1 MSREHHVPLF
11 LWVATAAL
19 AHLMWGG
26 GANQAAKL
34 IESQLDV
41 TRFAHQVDGYFGAG
55 AGGDDELEI
64 TLLDPVEPP
73 PSPDPD
79 AEADDTPD
87 PDAKDEPPEHER
99 EPAQKDK
106 DKDKDEDKPE
116 PLLTAPK
123 PKPTP
128 KPPPEAPPEAEKPK
142 APETPLAELPKPRQR
157 VAVQQ
162 HQEEDEEDENADAEL
177 MAEKAR
183 KVEEESQARITA
195 TDRNEA
201 DPNPGGNHTSAAD
214 NPGNA
219 DETSVK
225 QSEDA
230 PGEMAQAPND
240 RATTPKPGESSGAA
254 PRAAGEGRD
263 LTAKRQADD
272 EQRTGKARG
281 EEDSKSRSERARE
294 KTPEVRSSKAAA
306 GSADLTTSP
315 GGDEQVAPGSKPKL
329 AKRGKRARSKRLPP
343 MKSKSRLLGFGAGGT
358 TKDGVNL
365 NLHQEMAADMLGRG
379 ELDRLR
385 RLDGERRRSTH
396 RGSWKSV
403 GMERWRPAIEN
414 YVAKVKPGNQ
424 TALNTA
430 RVPFARYLNEIH
442 NRLHPV
448 FADSFLG
455 SLSRLPSDHA
465 MNKSDLRT
473 NLEIILSSSD
483 GRLVD
488 MGVTRSSGVTP
499 FDVAALESVKRAQP
513 FGAPPKAIISPDG
526 NVYLHWEFYRD
537 PWYACST
544 YFARPFILKAAPGSR
559 PPEIDAPKFG
569 PREDATGFFQLQPK
583 PSLGQSYGLFGS
595 FFDPPHDHEHGAH
608 HEGHEHHGHEH
619 HGHEHHGYEQH
630 EHEHRHAP

>member
-1 MSREHHVPLF
+1 MSREHHIPLF

-19 AHLMWGG
+19 AHLVWGG

-34 IESQLDV
+34 IEAQLDV
-41 TRFAHQVDGYFGAG
+41 TRFAHQVDGFFGAG

-64 TLLDPVEPP
+64 TLLDPVEPT

-79 AEADDTPD
+79 AEVDDTPD
-87 PDAKDEPPEHER
+87 PDAEEAPTER
-99 EPAQKDK
+99 DPKRPDK
-106 DKDKDEDKPE
+106 AKPTPE
-116 PLLTAPK
+116 PDPEPKPPK
-123 PKPTP
+123 PKPVVKQAAEP
-128 KPPPEAPPEAEKPK
+128 KPEEEKPK
-142 APETPLAELPKPRQR
+142 APEEAPLELPKPRQR

-162 HQEEDEEDENADAEL
+162 HQEEDEEDENADAEFI
-177 MAEKAR
+177 AEKAR
-183 KVEEESQARITA
+183 KVKDQSQARITA

-219 DETSVK
+219 DQTSVK

-240 RATTPKPGESSGAA
+240 RATTPKPGESQGAA

-272 EQRTGKARG
+272 EQRPGKAQG
-281 EEDSKSRSERARE
+281 EEKSKSRSERASE
-294 KTPEVRSSKAAA
+294 KTPEQRGSKAVVGAP
-306 GSADLTTSP
+306 DMTS
-315 GGDEQVAPGSKPKL
+315 GQSGDEQVAPGSKPKL
-329 AKRGKRARSKRLPP
+329 AKRGKRARPKRLPP
-343 MKSKSRLLGFGAGGT
+343 VKSKSRLLGFGAGGT

-455 SLSRLPSDHA
+455 SLSRLPGDHA

-488 MGVTRSSGVTP
+488 MGVTRSSGVTA

-544 YFARPFILKAAPGSR
+544 YFARPYILKAAPDSR
-559 PPEIDAPKFG
+559 PPDIDAPKFG
-569 PREDATGFFQLQPK
+569 PREDATGFFELFPRRQRALND
-583 PSLGQSYGLFGS
+583 GLFGF
-595 FFDPPHDHEHGAH
+595 FFDASPAHPHDHAH
-608 HEGHEHHGHEH
+608 HDHAHHDHSHHGHAHHDRSH
-619 HGHEHHGYEQH
+619 HGHGHPED
-630 EHEHRHAP
+630 HAAE